1 MTDERKEANSNLN
14 KAETSFLRS
23 SLLEN
28 GFIKK
33 RYGSYYR
40 IVENDLLQSIDIQK
54 HSWQKTFTVNI
65 SISQLYQGQLDDHL
79 SSIIIVRQGYL
90 YSDIYRNENNIEK
103 VDHWFDFSDLDKTN
117 YSMDKLRV
125 ELGKFIYPFLDKVI
139 TNRLLADF
147 VFERT
152 FNKTPDFIQPDTTW
166 SNYLASLLALRIDDS
181 VNSSYFLKQTIENA
195 NKIKWDWGKKLYAES
210 SKLKNMMQ
218 CGESLISDYFHK
230 NTLENIKR
238 FKFKN
243 EE

>member
-14 KAETSFLRS
+14 RAETLFLKS

-28 GFIKK
+28 GFLKK

-40 IVENDLLQSIDIQK
+40 IVGNDLLQSIDIQK

-65 SISQLYQGQLDDHL
+65 SISQLYQGHLDDHL

-90 YSDIYRNENNIEK
+90 FTDKYRNENKIERI
-103 VDHWFDFSDLDKTN
+103 DHWYDFSDLNKTN

-125 ELGKFIYPFLDKVI
+125 ELEEFIYPFLDKVI

-147 VFERT
+147 VLERT

-166 SNYLASLLALRIDDS
+166 SNYFAGLLALRIEDS

-195 NKIKWDWGKKLYAES
+195 NKIKWDWGKRLYSETLKLE
-210 SKLKNMMQ
+210 NMIQ
-218 CGESLISDYFHK
+218 SGESLISDYFHK

-238 FKFKN
+238 YRLKN
-243 EE
+243 DI